1 MDNQLSLFECSVV
14 DPALRD
20 NRDAMAYP
28 FLALQKQRTRPI
40 EYNLNGVQVSV
51 AADRRFSIAT
61 IWDWDVVI
69 LPHALDTAVTGWR
82 AVISQKPTVFDMS
95 SITASR
101 RSFYKERF

>member
-40 EYNLNGVQVSV
+40 EYNLT
-51 AADRRFSIAT
+51 RSIHRET
-61 IWDWDVVI
+61 TYI
-69 LPHALDTAVTGWR
+69 
-82 AVISQKPTVFDMS
+82 
-95 SITASR
+95 
-101 RSFYKERF
+101 EC